1 MISRRQELLDA
12 REALSVA
19 RAAIDRVLAGLPAE
33 EPPIIAPAP
42 TAPRP
47 ESLTPADYAAAA
59 ARLGVSVPVIKAV
72 AEVESGRDGGF
83 DTKGRPTVLFE
94 PHKFSEFTDH
104 RFDDTHGGVSY
115 RQWKTRPYPTGTADE
130 RNAANWAKIEYAAG
144 LPGARDAAYRS
155 ASYGRFQIMGF
166 NWKVCGYPSLGAF
179 LDAMRRSEGDHQ
191 QAFCGYIE
199 TNNLARHLKSRDFVA
214 FAAGYNGKGQA
225 EAYGAK
231 IAAAF
236 ARLSS

>member
-1 MISRRQELLDA
+1 MTSRRQELLDA
-12 REALSVA
+12 REALTVA
-19 RAAIDRVLAGLPAE
+19 QAAIDRVLAGLPAD
-33 EPPIIAPAP
+33 EPPIIAPPAAAP
-42 TAPRP
+42 HRGALT
-47 ESLTPADYAAAA
+47 ESDHAAAA

-83 DTKGRPTVLFE
+83 DSKGRPTVLFE
-94 PHKFSEFTDH
+94 PHKFSEFTGH
-104 RFDDTHGGVSY
+104 RFDETHGGVSY
-115 RQWKTRPYPTGTADE
+115 KQWKTRPYPTGTADE
-130 RNAANWAKIEYAAG
+130 RNDANWAKIDYAAR

-166 NWKVCGYPSLGAF
+166 NWKVCGYPSLDAF
-179 LDAMRRSEGDHQ
+179 LDAMRRSEGDHL

-199 TNNLARHLKSRDFVA
+199 TNNLAPYLKARDFVA

-236 ARLSS
+236 ARLSA